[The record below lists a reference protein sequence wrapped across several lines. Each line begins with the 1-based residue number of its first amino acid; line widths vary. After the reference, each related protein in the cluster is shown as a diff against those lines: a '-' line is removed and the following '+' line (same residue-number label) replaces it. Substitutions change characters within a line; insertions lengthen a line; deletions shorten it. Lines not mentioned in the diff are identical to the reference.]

1 MAVAGSRR
9 RGPYAKTAE
18 RRRQILDAALQ
29 VFAARGYRAGSM
41 REVAKVADMSLSNL
55 MHHFK
60 TKEDLLL
67 ALLARRD
74 ADSPGQRTGTNDLV
88 ADVLSQARWNQI
100 VPELIALYTVLSAE
114 SLTDGHPGRDYFIER
129 FTTVRRGFQEEF
141 EKLRDAGRLRPG
153 VDPQLVAGSITALWD
168 GIQLQWLLQPDQI
181 DVVAYL
187 QAFLD
192 LVTQP
197 ADLSA
202 DRLTSENPA
211 CLS

>member
-1 MAVAGSRR
+1 
-9 RGPYAKTAE
+9 
-18 RRRQILDAALQ
+18 
-29 VFAARGYRAGSM
+29 
-41 REVAKVADMSLSNL
+41 

-60 TKEDLLL
+60 TKDDLLL
-67 ALLARRD
+67 ALLERRD

-88 ADVLSQARWNQI
+88 ADILAQARWNQTM
-100 VPELIALYTVLSAE
+100 PELIALYSVLSAE

-129 FTTVRRGFQEEF
+129 FTTVRRGFEEEF
-141 EKLRDAGRLRPG
+141 AKLHDAGRLRPG
-153 VDPQLVAGSITALWD
+153 VDPHMVAGSITALWD

-197 ADLSA
+197 ADSA
-202 DRLTSENPA
+202 LVRVIPEN
-211 CLS
+211 

>member
-1 MAVAGSRR
+1 MAKADSRR

-18 RRRQILDAALQ
+18 RRQRILDAALQ
-29 VFAARGYRAGSM
+29 VFAAHGYRAGSM
-41 REVAKVADMSLSNL
+41 REVARVADMSLSNL

-60 TKEDLLL
+60 TKDDLLL
-67 ALLARRD
+67 ALLERRD

-88 ADVLSQARWNQI
+88 ADILAQARWNQTM
-100 VPELIALYTVLSAE
+100 PELIALYSVLSAE

-129 FTTVRRGFQEEF
+129 FTTVRRGFEEEF
-141 EKLRDAGRLRPG
+141 AKLHDAGRLRPG
-153 VDPQLVAGSITALWD
+153 VDPHMVAGSITALWD

-197 ADLSA
+197 ADSA
-202 DRLTSENPA
+202 LVRVIPEN
-211 CLS
+211 

>member
-1 MAVAGSRR
+1 MAKADSRR

-18 RRRQILDAALQ
+18 RRQQILDAALQ
-29 VFAARGYRAGSM
+29 VFAAHGYRAGSM
-41 REVAKVADMSLSNL
+41 REVARVADMSLSNL

-60 TKEDLLL
+60 TKDDLLL
-67 ALLARRD
+67 ALLERRD

-88 ADVLSQARWNQI
+88 ADILSQARWNQTM
-100 VPELIALYTVLSAE
+100 PELIALYSVLSAE

-129 FTTVRRGFQEEF
+129 FTTVRRGFEEEF
-141 EKLRDAGRLRPG
+141 AKLHDAGRLRPG
-153 VDPQLVAGSITALWD
+153 VDPHMAAGSITALWD

-197 ADLSA
+197 ADSA
-202 DRLTSENPA
+202 LVRVIPENSTA
-211 CLS
+211 

>member
-1 MAVAGSRR
+1 MAKAYSRR

-18 RRRQILDAALQ
+18 RRQRILDAALQ
-29 VFAARGYRAGSM
+29 VFAAHGYRAGSM
-41 REVAKVADMSLSNL
+41 REVARVADMSLSNL

-60 TKEDLLL
+60 TKDDLLL
-67 ALLARRD
+67 ALLERRD

-88 ADVLSQARWNQI
+88 ADILTQARWNQTM
-100 VPELIALYTVLSAE
+100 PELIALYSVLSAE

-129 FTTVRRGFQEEF
+129 FTTVRRGFEEEF
-141 EKLRDAGRLRPG
+141 AKLHDAGRLRPG
-153 VDPQLVAGSITALWD
+153 VDPHMVAGSITALWD
-168 GIQLQWLLQPDQI
+168 GIQLQRLLQPDQI

-197 ADLSA
+197 ADSA
-202 DRLTSENPA
+202 LVRVIPEN
-211 CLS
+211 

>member
-1 MAVAGSRR
+1 MAGAGSRR

-55 MHHFK
+55 MYHFK

-211 CLS
+211 A

>member
-1 MAVAGSRR
+1 MAKAYSRR

-18 RRRQILDAALQ
+18 RRQRILDAALQ
-29 VFAARGYRAGSM
+29 VFAAHGYRAGSM
-41 REVAKVADMSLSNL
+41 REVARVADMSLSNL

-60 TKEDLLL
+60 TKDDLLL
-67 ALLARRD
+67 ALLERRD

-88 ADVLSQARWNQI
+88 ADILAQARWNQTM
-100 VPELIALYTVLSAE
+100 PELIALYSVLSAE

-129 FTTVRRGFQEEF
+129 FTTVRRGFEEEF
-141 EKLRDAGRLRPG
+141 AKLHDAGRLRPG
-153 VDPQLVAGSITALWD
+153 VDPHMVAGSITALWD

-197 ADLSA
+197 ADSA
-202 DRLTSENPA
+202 LVRVIPEN
-211 CLS
+211 